1 MLDEAAIAALYERIG
16 PNNLQAMV
24 AGFYEQVPT
33 DDILG
38 PMYPPEDLVGAQRR
52 LLGFLTFRFGGPQ
65 DYIQERGHP
74 RLRMRHAPFAVDQAA
89 RDRWVEL
96 MDRSI
101 DRLTLPG
108 DVVSTLKD
116 FLHHIATFLINRGE
130 IELQTFSS

>member
-1 MLDEAAIAALYERIG
+1 MLDEAAIAGLYEQMG
-16 PNNLQAMV
+16 SDKLKAMV

-38 PMYPPEDLVGAQRR
+38 PMYPPDDLAGAERR

-65 DYIQERGHP
+65 GYIQERGHP

-89 RDRWVEL
+89 RNRWVEL

-101 DRLTLPG
+101 DRLELPAE
-108 DVVSTLKD
+108 VVATLKE

-130 IELQTFSS
+130 VELQQF

>member
-1 MLDEAAIAALYERIG
+1 MLDEAAIAALYERMG
-16 PNNLQAMV
+16 PDKLKAMV

-33 DDILG
+33 DSILG
-38 PMYPPEDLVGAQRR
+38 PMYPPDDLSGAEHR
-52 LLGFLTFRFGGPQ
+52 LLGFLIFRFGGPQ
-65 DYIQERGHP
+65 YYIEERGHP

-101 DRLTLPG
+101 DRLDLPT
-108 DVVSTLKD
+108 DVVATLKE

-130 IELQTFSS
+130 VELLQFS